1 MPAEE
6 SALGVIGRPSPNHDD
21 RGGAAVDILL
31 LHYTGMP
38 TAAAALDR
46 LTDPKAKVSAHY
58 LVDEDGTTYALV
70 PEDRRA
76 WHAGVASW
84 AGATDINARSIGIE
98 LANPGHEWGYR
109 SFPEA
114 QMTALVSLS
123 QAILARHPIPPH
135 RVLAHSDVAPE
146 RKEDPGEL
154 FDWAGLA
161 RAGIGLWPGET
172 PPADRGDVVE
182 AQGLLARYGYDV
194 EETGRMDARTR
205 LAVIAFQ
212 RHFRPAA
219 ITETITGAVDP
230 GTLATLRALVTM
242 AGL

>member
-1 MPAEE
+1 MPGEE

-31 LHYTGMP
+31 MHYTGM
-38 TAAAALDR
+38 TSAAGALDR
-46 LTDPKAKVSAHY
+46 LTDPQARVSAHY

-76 WHAGVASW
+76 WHAGVACW

-109 SFPEA
+109 GFPAA
-114 QMTALVSLS
+114 QMTALAVL
-123 QAILARHPIPPH
+123 ARGILARHPIPPH

-161 RAGIGLWPGET
+161 RAGIGLWPGAI
-172 PPADRGDVVE
+172 PAADRGDVGA
-182 AQGLLARYGYDV
+182 AQALLRRFGYGID
-194 EETGRMDARTR
+194 ETGRMDAATR
-205 LAVIAFQ
+205 PAVIAFQ

-219 ITETITGAVDP
+219 ITGAVDP
-230 GTLATLRALVTM
+230 GTLATLRALVAM